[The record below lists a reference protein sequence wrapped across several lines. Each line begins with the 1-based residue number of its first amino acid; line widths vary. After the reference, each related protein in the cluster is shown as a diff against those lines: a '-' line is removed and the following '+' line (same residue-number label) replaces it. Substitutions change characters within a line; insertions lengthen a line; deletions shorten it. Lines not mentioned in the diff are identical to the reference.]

1 MNCSPFPPIAINIMQ
16 RFLYNIGFG
25 LVWMLSRLPLAL
37 LYIISDIFYFIV
49 RYLVRYRLR
58 VVRRNVERS
67 FPEKTPEERS
77 RIINGFYHYFCD
89 YGVETLK
96 LMTMSEADIRR
107 RMNFTNIPEV
117 EALFRDHDFIFIYL
131 GHYGNW
137 EWVSSLG
144 IWFSEGIYPCQLYKP
159 IRNGFLNQLFLKLRY
174 HFHSHNIDKNLV
186 LREILRLKSEGKKVI
201 CGFISDQS
209 PKVVDIHVWVDFLHQ
224 DTPCFTGAERI
235 GKKLNAAFF
244 YLDVQR
250 KSRGHYEATFELMSC
265 NSRQIPD
272 WQLTADFMQRLE
284 KTIRRQ
290 PEIWLWSHKRWKH
303 QRT

>member
-25 LVWMLSRLPLAL
+25 LVWMLSHLPLAL

-77 RIINGFYHYFCD
+77 RIVNGFYHYFCD

-117 EALFRDHDFIFIYL
+117 EALFRDHDFIFIRSA
-131 GHYGNW
+131 YGSVKAFIPASSTNQSVM
-137 EWVSSLG
+137 VSS
-144 IWFSEGIYPCQLYKP
+144 
-159 IRNGFLNQLFLKLRY
+159 
-174 HFHSHNIDKNLV
+174 
-186 LREILRLKSEGKKVI
+186 
-201 CGFISDQS
+201 
-209 PKVVDIHVWVDFLHQ
+209 
-224 DTPCFTGAERI
+224 T
-235 GKKLNAAFF
+235 
-244 YLDVQR
+244 
-250 KSRGHYEATFELMSC
+250 
-265 NSRQIPD
+265 NS
-272 WQLTADFMQRLE
+272 F
-284 KTIRRQ
+284 
-290 PEIWLWSHKRWKH
+290 
-303 QRT
+303 